1 METTIYHIL
10 SRGVDKRKI
19 FMDDE
24 GYLRFIHDLFEF
36 NDREPAL
43 NIGYLFKNQ
52 KNQYIDLR
60 SQYIDIGKKNFPSVT
75 QREFLN
81 EFFER
86 PEQYKKDTLKW
97 LKEMDLG
104 NEEIKKLILE

>member
-1 METTIYHIL
+1 MEGST
-10 SRGVDKRKI
+10 S
-19 FMDDE
+19 
-24 GYLRFIHDLFEF
+24 
-36 NDREPAL
+36 
-43 NIGYLFKNQ
+43 
-52 KNQYIDLR
+52 IDLIEFLENYR
-60 SQYIDIGKKNFPSVT
+60 WSSYLDYIGKKNFPSVT

-86 PEQYKKDTLKW
+86 PEQYRKDTLKW